1 MRSILLTLTFLLF
14 YPLISGAQITISDAD
29 LPNANDTFRVS
40 TASILTPVD
49 LTLTGAN
56 CTWDFSGLVST
67 SQTVDSF
74 INVASTGLVYS
85 LFFSFGANAAN
96 LVQRG
101 PDITTVPGFAVTD
114 VYNFFNNSATDF
126 KQVGIG
132 ASMNGLPT
140 PVAFGNKDFIY
151 NFPVDFA

>member
-1 MRSILLTLTFLLF
+1 MRSILLTLTLFLFSPLF
-14 YPLISGAQITISDAD
+14 SQAQITITDAD

-56 CTWDFSGLVST
+56 YTWDFSTLVST

-74 INVASTGLVYS
+74 ISVSSTGLIYS
-85 LFFSFGANAAN
+85 LFFAFGSNAAN

-101 PDITTVPGFAVTD
+101 TDITTVPGFAVTD
-114 VYNFFNNSATDF
+114 VYNFFNNSF
-126 KQVGIG
+126 Y
-132 ASMNGLPT
+132 S
-140 PVAFGNKDFIY
+140 FSFIFY
-151 NFPVDFA
+151 SN